1 MAGVTR
7 GSAGRRGS
15 EACSAHHH
23 HLLASRL
30 PERLRPLDLAR
41 VALVL
46 EGAVALRTA
55 ELEYLRVVPHECHAV
70 PRVARPRAH
79 VARLD
84 AHDADRAP
92 AASTSSSSRR
102 VPRGQQRLGR
112 TSAKQPMKPTRRLR
126 AARTYRKSK
135 CCTTAP
141 PCAPASRHRAAAR
154 RGWVWHESQRC
165 AGSYSAAASAVPTSA
180 HPQLRR

>member
-1 MAGVTR
+1 MTR

-15 EACSAHHH
+15 GACSAHHH
-23 HLLASRL
+23 HLLAGRL

-55 ELEYLRVVPHECHAV
+55 ELEYLRVVPHERHAV

-92 AASTSSSSRR
+92 GCVD
-102 VPRGQQRLGR
+102 VPPGVSHVAKRLG
-112 TSAKQPMKPTRRLR
+112 AHPKKEPMKPTRRLR

-135 CCTTAP
+135 CCATAP
-141 PCAPASRHRAAAR
+141 PCAPASRRRVAAR
-154 RGWVWHESQRC
+154 RGWAWHGSQRC
-165 AGSYSAAASAVPTSA
+165 AGSYSAAASALPTSA
-180 HPQLRR
+180 HPQLHQYE